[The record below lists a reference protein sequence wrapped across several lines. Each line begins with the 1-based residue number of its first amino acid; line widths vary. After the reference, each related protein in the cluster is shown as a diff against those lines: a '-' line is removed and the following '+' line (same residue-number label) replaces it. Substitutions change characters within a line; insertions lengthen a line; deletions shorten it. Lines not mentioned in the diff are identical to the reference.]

1 MERLFRTRQNMLVLF
16 TTEMRTLLRRFQ
28 GLISTVSTLAG
39 LLVFPAGAQT
49 VDPLDSR
56 FQPQSAAHAIPLARP
71 SQGTL
76 PTVWATDSLAKVQP
90 NAAPGSGQWLSL
102 SAARNEFESFQ
113 VHVHAGS
120 NPVQMNVS
128 VSNFVNTQNGQV
140 LSAAANVAVFRESYL
155 NVTTPSDLNGITGLV
170 PDPLIPVRDA
180 YFHEARNAFPYTV
193 PAGVTQSAWIDI
205 YVPPGA
211 SSGYYTGNATVMDGV
226 NPIAIIPVQL
236 MVWNFMLPATASLKS
251 AFGMGFGS
259 LASAAY
265 GNFANFGQYPG
276 SGGDPTLALELVHT
290 AVAKFFL
297 DHRVSIHAVVV
308 NPTSP
313 QGQWSQFDS
322 VYGPLLD
329 GTAPT
334 ILQGAQLTSISYA
347 GVYPP
352 SADSQD
358 WISHF
363 GLKGWLP
370 RFFEYVCDE
379 PPGGCTWAN
388 LASSATALHAVS
400 PNASALVTTDIAKA
414 TTNGVINQIDI
425 LTPVVDFMHPMGGQS
440 QRPSYDAWLQG
451 SSIRQLWWY
460 QSCDEHESCAN
471 GNPGPVTSTWPSYMV
486 DASPM
491 RNRIFQWLAYLY
503 RIGGELYY
511 LVEMWG
517 DNPWDHLY
525 FAGGNGDGELY
536 YPGTIDKIGGST
548 PVPVASL
555 RLKLIRDGME
565 DYEYLHALSQ
575 AGRDDVAQSVSN
587 AFITNAY
594 TFSNDPQQL
603 RFARQTLGNQLH
615 QLSLQPPP
623 FSIAGL
629 VPSSYTAGSADT
641 SVTVNG
647 ANFAPG
653 DTVRWAGPDLTE
665 IALPTT
671 YVNSGQLTA
680 TVSHTLL
687 AQAGTVKL
695 TVRRNAVLA
704 ATRSLL
710 VIPNVPTTLGA
721 SIAGK
726 TGPTGARVWSIQ
738 FTNNG
743 PALAAGVQIA
753 GLSFT
758 QTAGAACT
766 PVVGGLPAA
775 IPSIAVGASATSPVT
790 INFSSC
796 TGIVRFKVTMPF
808 TANGGLV
815 NGTMVANN
823 QVP

>member
-1 MERLFRTRQNMLVLF
+1 
-16 TTEMRTLLRRFQ
+16 MRPSLRWLK
-28 GLISTVSTLAG
+28 GLIFTASILAG
-39 LLVFPAGAQT
+39 LPVFAACAQT
-49 VDPLDSR
+49 VDPLESR
-56 FQPQSAAHAIPLARP
+56 FRPQLAAPAIPLARN

-76 PTVWATDSLAKVQP
+76 PTVWVTDSLAKVQP
-90 NAAPGSGQWLSL
+90 NSAPGSGPWLSL

-155 NVTTPSDLNGITGLV
+155 NVTTPSDLNGLTGLV
-170 PDPLIPVRDA
+170 PDPLVPVRDA

-193 PAGVTQSAWIDI
+193 PAGTTQSAWIDI

-211 SSGYYTGNATVMDGV
+211 SSGYYTGSATVLDGA
-226 NPIAIIPVQL
+226 NTIAAIPVQIS
-236 MVWNFMLPATASLKS
+236 VWNFMLPATASLKS

-259 LASAAY
+259 LAGAAY
-265 GNFANFGQYPG
+265 GSFSNFGQYPG
-276 SGGDPTLALELVHT
+276 SGGDSNTALALVHA
-290 AVAKFFL
+290 AVGSFFL
-297 DHRVSIHAVVV
+297 DHRVSIFGVVV
-308 NPTSP
+308 APTSP

-322 VYGPLLD
+322 IYGPLFS

-334 ILQGAQLTSISYA
+334 LLQGARQTSVVFSGNGLPSGDYA
-347 GVYPP
+347 
-352 SADSQD
+352 D

-363 GLKGWLP
+363 GAKGWLP
-370 RFFEYVCDE
+370 TLFEYICDE
-379 PPGGCTWAN
+379 PPAGCTWSN
-388 LASSATALHAVS
+388 LAATSSTYHAAS
-400 PNASALVTTDIAKA
+400 PSTQALVTTDIAKA
-414 TTNGVINQIDI
+414 TTNGVLNQIDI

-451 SSIRQLWWY
+451 AGKQLWWY
-460 QSCDEHESCAN
+460 QSCDEHLSCAN
-471 GNPGPVTSTWPSYMV
+471 GTPGPVTSTWPSYMV
-486 DASPM
+486 DASPV
-491 RNRIFQWLAYLY
+491 RNRIFQWMAYLY

-511 LVEMWG
+511 FTEMWG

-525 FAGGNGDGELY
+525 FAGGNGDGALY

-548 PVPVASL
+548 PVPVAGL

-575 AGRDDVAQSVSN
+575 AGRDDVAQTASN

-603 RFARQTLGNQLH
+603 RNARQTLGNELH
-615 QLSLQPPP
+615 LLSLQPPP

-629 VPSSYTAGSADT
+629 SPVSYTAGAADT

-680 TVSHTLL
+680 AVSHTLL
-687 AQAGTVKL
+687 AQPGTVKV
-695 TVRRNAVLA
+695 TVRRNATQA

-710 VIPNVPTTLGA
+710 VIPNVPTTLGTA
-721 SIAGK
+721 IAGK
-726 TGPTGARVWSIQ
+726 TGPAGARVWTIQ
-738 FTNNG
+738 FKNNG
-743 PALAAGVQIA
+743 PALAAGVQVA
-753 GLSFT
+753 GLSLL

-766 PVVGGLPAA
+766 PVVGPLPPA
-775 IPSIAVGASATSPVT
+775 IPSIAVGASATAPVT

-796 TGIVRFKVTMPF
+796 TGTVRFKATMPF